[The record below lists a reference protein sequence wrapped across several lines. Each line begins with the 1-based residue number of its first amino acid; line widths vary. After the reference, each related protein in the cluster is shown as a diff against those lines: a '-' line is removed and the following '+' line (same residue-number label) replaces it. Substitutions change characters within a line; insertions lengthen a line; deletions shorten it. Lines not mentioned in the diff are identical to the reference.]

1 MVEDVDQN
9 GLLELLTIN
18 VWHVSIVTSFAKLRI
33 VTKVSFHDPDSRP
46 SSLSTGVRLW
56 ILIRSRQS
64 CGSDNQLRKYHI
76 LSQLC
81 GGQMSSKLCHIGAGC
96 AWEFGSILDSCDFET
111 RIDITAASAV
121 TIMIQHSEASLELES
136 S

>member
-9 GLLELLTIN
+9 GLLALLMIN
-18 VWHVSIVTSFAKLRI
+18 VWYVSIVTSFAKLRI

-64 CGSDNQLRKYHI
+64 CGSDNLLRKYHGI
-76 LSQLC
+76 IQSL
-81 GGQMSSKLCHIGAGC
+81 
-96 AWEFGSILDSCDFET
+96 
-111 RIDITAASAV
+111 AS
-121 TIMIQHSEASLELES
+121 
-136 S
+136 

>member
-9 GLLELLTIN
+9 GLLALLMIN

-64 CGSDNQLRKYHI
+64 CGSDNVLRKYHI

-81 GGQMSSKLCHIGAGC
+81 GGQMSSKLWSWLRMGVWINIR
-96 AWEFGSILDSCDFET
+96 FLRF
-111 RIDITAASAV
+111 
-121 TIMIQHSEASLELES
+121 
-136 S
+136 

>member
-1 MVEDVDQN
+1 MAEDADQN
-9 GLLELLTIN
+9 GLLALLMIN

-64 CGSDNQLRKYHI
+64 CGISDNLFRKYHI
-76 LSQLC
+76 LSQFC
-81 GGQMSSKLCHIGAGC
+81 VGDRCHQNSGAGC
-96 AWEFGSILDSCDFET
+96 MGVWINIRFLRF
-111 RIDITAASAV
+111 
-121 TIMIQHSEASLELES
+121 
-136 S
+136 